1 MTLAEFA
8 QTLPF
13 IKNLTEVNPEFKQL
27 YIQIIERLQKIEPDL
42 GITEIK
48 TLDATEYGY
57 DKNTTM
63 HQLTFANG
71 TSMLLRLRK
80 FRHQGYLRWD
90 TTFTAEHVLIQAGGA
105 APEIAVVINDLVSS
119 VIKPTQHS
127 TEVKVGHTRYGAVAA
142 FTSTCY
148 DELLNQQTLLEIS
161 IPWHVASL
169 KRVIPQVDAKMQVWA
184 ESVQKKAG

>member
-1 MTLAEFA
+1 MPLEI
-8 QTLPF
+8 PF

-27 YIQIIERLQKIEPDL
+27 YIQVIEGLQKIEPDL
-42 GITEIK
+42 AITQIQ
-48 TLDATEYGY
+48 TLDATQYGF

-63 HQLTFANG
+63 HQLTFADG

-105 APEIAVVINDLVSS
+105 APEIAVVIDDLLSS
-119 VIKPTQHS
+119 VIKPVQHT
-127 TEVKVGHTRYGAVAA
+127 TEVKVGYTRYGAVAV

-148 DELLNQQTLLEIS
+148 DESHNQQTLLEIS

-169 KRVIPQVDAKMQVWA
+169 KRVVPQVDAKMQVWA
-184 ESVQKKAG
+184 ESMQKKAD